1 MKRIISLLG
10 ITLFMTAFATQV
22 ALADGYPAQK
32 ITIVVPYST
41 GNGLD
46 LLAREFAQELAEP
59 LGVPL
64 IVENREG
71 AAGAIGTAFMARA
84 PADGY
89 SLLFTANPP
98 YVTSPTAMPKPPYDP
113 LTSFAPIARVG
124 AVPLVLITAGSAP
137 FKDFAQMKDFVRK
150 HPEQANYASAGVGS
164 PGEIFGELLNQA
176 GGLKLEEVRYK
187 ATGQALTDVMS
198 GNCLVSL
205 VSLTAASSQIKS
217 GTLRALAVGSPRRL
231 PELPDVPTL
240 AEALGQKD
248 FQASVWY
255 GFFAPTGLAKD
266 RLDKLQAEIAKVA
279 RSERM
284 AAFMHRSGM
293 TPEFLDAGAFSA
305 SLVRD
310 VDVARKLAD
319 SGSLKGR

>member
-1 MKRIISLLG
+1 MKRLAGLLAAAM
-10 ITLFMTAFATQV
+10 LVTAFHAPSAQAET
-22 ALADGYPAQK
+22 YPAQK
-32 ITIVVPYST
+32 ITIVVPYSA

-98 YVTSPTAMPKPPYDP
+98 FVTSPTGMAKPPYDP

-124 AVPLVLITAGSAP
+124 AVPLVLITAGNAP
-137 FKDFAQMKDFVRK
+137 FKNFEQMKDFVRK

-176 GGLKLEEVRYK
+176 ADLKLEEVRYK

-205 VSLTAASSQIKS
+205 VSLTAASSQIKA
-217 GTLRALAVGSPRRL
+217 GTLRVLAVGSPQRL
-231 PELPDVPTL
+231 KELPDVPTL

-255 GFFAPTGLAKD
+255 GFFAPAGLAKD
-266 RLDKLQAEIAKVA
+266 RLDKLQAEVTNVA
-279 RSERM
+279 RSQRM
-284 AAFMHRSGM
+284 AAFMQRSGM
-293 TPEFLDAGAFSA
+293 TPELLDASAFSA
-305 SLVRD
+305 SLLRD
-310 VDVARKLAD
+310 VELAKKLAA
-319 SGSLKGR
+319 SGSLKSR